1 MNRREPESLPEQ
13 GSIETEIVAAC
24 AETITTV
31 MEAVRTVR
39 TAALDVHDAVV
50 SLQRLHSRLKAEASQ
65 AAPAQVLQ
73 QALDHGVA
81 LVHTFDTIGM
91 YDPVP
96 IEQL

>member
-1 MNRREPESLPEQ
+1 MDEREPGALPGQ
-13 GSIETEIVAAC
+13 RSIETEIVDAC
-24 AETITTV
+24 TATLMTV
-31 MEAVRTVR
+31 TEALRMVRI
-39 TAALDVHDAVV
+39 AALDVHDAVV
-50 SLQRLHSRLKAEASQ
+50 FLQRLHVRLEAGACQS
-65 AAPAQVLQ
+65 APAQALQ

>member
-1 MNRREPESLPEQ
+1 MDRREP
-13 GSIETEIVAAC
+13 GSIFGQGTIKTEIVAAC
-24 AETITTV
+24 AETISTV
-31 MEAVRTVR
+31 TEAIRTVR

-50 SLQRLHSRLKAEASQ
+50 SLQRLHSRLKAEANQ

-81 LVHTFDTIGM
+81 LVDTFAALGM